1 MQSFRLSELLSFN
14 FYLLSDLWKSLVL
27 SIMGKNKKGRNKLKQ
42 NTVTEGA
49 LPKTPTHNYPSISKL
64 TLWGSA
70 TLLAALAIILYAGSY
85 NHDFAY
91 DDLAV
96 IKENRFVLQG
106 FGGINDI
113 LSTQYFEGYDPN
125 TNARAYRPVSL
136 IMYAIEQ
143 EYFGLNPQVH
153 HLVNIIM

>member
-70 TLLAALAIILYAGSY
+70 TLLAALAIILYGGSY

-91 DDLAV
+91 M
-96 IKENRFVLQG
+96 
-106 FGGINDI
+106 IND
-113 LSTQYFEGYDPN
+113 TG
-125 TNARAYRPVSL
+125 R
-136 IMYAIEQ
+136 
-143 EYFGLNPQVH
+143 
-153 HLVNIIM
+153 